1 MTTILL
7 AALFICHFASDFAFT
22 RQRMLIAKSKGWPPF
37 PIMEHAAVHAV
48 TMSAA
53 FAIYGIEWKTIGIL
67 FLVECIDLVEEQFGY
82 KILVVFVEL
91 VGKIHETLEVFLAG
105 NLFNGNSHIFQF
117 RVLAQRSKEHI
128 RCKYNKN
135 HSK

>member
-67 FLVECIDLVEEQFGY
+67 FLVEWVSHYVIDSIKGLLSRWFPSV
-82 KILVVFVEL
+82 
-91 VGKIHETLEVFLAG
+91 
-105 NLFNGNSHIFQF
+105 GNSRKKAFWVAYGIDQLLHAFVIIGMWHWAIHGNFKD
-117 RVLAQRSKEHI
+117 LTM
-128 RCKYNKN
+128 YL
-135 HSK
+135 